1 MTDLEENNQPT
12 GLHQDNPEPPS
23 HDNDEN
29 SGEPRHD
36 VNYVHPSLVSEDGLR
51 QSDIAAAAIAPGI
64 HPAYKR
70 DQYSS
75 IPLNPIP
82 LSRLRDY
89 FLNKSSHSAANLLH
103 KRTVVH
109 IDDKYRCD
117 PHSDEV
123 HLTNPIHRLDYRL
136 TVANSIGLGAI
147 IPNARANHNFSMNLD
162 FRKPYS
168 GLQRQSGTTRILSS
182 GTACCSLE
190 EGACEPGS
198 VKGGT
203 TRLLRAQYRMV
214 ISFFAFL
221 LSKNRDK
228 SFICTQP
235 YGVSLTDAEPNFHN
249 HFSLLDAQYAFIVM
263 RIQDLKLLDQ
273 HMWLSTH
280 APITVTC
287 KYGQDQQ
294 IGVEDEADTWQQE
307 RDYGRIRHMSFAL
320 ASDISAQIAQGFED
334 IPAATIRGQH
344 DVLYDSWDADLRVEI
359 EDLEGL
365 PLLDDSEK
373 EIRIYNQEGNRVP
386 RREPLFYGDEA
397 PCGVLLNLA
406 TCEALFVLEPS
417 MIDEG
422 EEHVYVSVYP
432 QAYLRHIGHM
442 RANCVMRD
450 FRAVI
455 KRINNT
461 ITHPEGESDD
471 SDDEIEAEYLSA
483 RPAALWGT
491 SFQAYNEMVH
501 RFTDRTEAWT
511 SSKAR

>member
-1 MTDLEENNQPT
+1 
-12 GLHQDNPEPPS
+12 
-23 HDNDEN
+23 
-29 SGEPRHD
+29 
-36 VNYVHPSLVSEDGLR
+36 
-51 QSDIAAAAIAPGI
+51 
-64 HPAYKR
+64 
-70 DQYSS
+70 
-75 IPLNPIP
+75 
-82 LSRLRDY
+82 
-89 FLNKSSHSAANLLH
+89 
-103 KRTVVH
+103 
-109 IDDKYRCD
+109 
-117 PHSDEV
+117 
-123 HLTNPIHRLDYRL
+123 
-136 TVANSIGLGAI
+136 
-147 IPNARANHNFSMNLD
+147 
-162 FRKPYS
+162 
-168 GLQRQSGTTRILSS
+168 
-182 GTACCSLE
+182 
-190 EGACEPGS
+190 
-198 VKGGT
+198 
-203 TRLLRAQYRMV
+203 
-214 ISFFAFL
+214 
-221 LSKNRDK
+221 
-228 SFICTQP
+228 
-235 YGVSLTDAEPNFHN
+235 
-249 HFSLLDAQYAFIVM
+249 
-263 RIQDLKLLDQ
+263 
-273 HMWLSTH
+273 
-280 APITVTC
+280 
-287 KYGQDQQ
+287 
-294 IGVEDEADTWQQE
+294 
-307 RDYGRIRHMSFAL
+307 MSFAL

-483 RPAALWGT
+483 RPAALRGT

-501 RFTDRTEAWT
+501 RFTDRHGGMDIQQGSLTAAASGRYARDARDVRTAKGRSALVDELLPHERMTEKMELENSPRDLRLEQVYTLDLHCMPEEHRNGRYIYRNIILPLTEAWRSPSLAT
-511 SSKAR
+511 QLKDHLVVLTPECYPHIYDWVSYPVQAMLSMAWRQVSLQPEHDPKDPKTLPSPYLVEVMTLLERSLAYAYTGSA